1 MTTER
6 SWFILRKRSSTP
18 YAYLVHNARTDQI
31 GVITYGRVASNAT
44 MRRAS
49 PIIAQIPFADREA
62 VMEHLREQY
71 DSLAIG
77 VGTAASAGGM
87 AVLEALVAAIEVN
100 IRF

>member
-1 MTTER
+1 MN
-6 SWFILRKRSSTP
+6 TP
-18 YAYLVHNARTDQI
+18 RTDKV
-31 GVITYGRVASNAT
+31 GVITYGRVASDTT

-49 PIIAQIPFADREA
+49 PIIAQIPFSDREA

-87 AVLEALVAAIEVN
+87 AVLEALVAAVEVN
-100 IRF
+100 LRFHPRRILQYRVL